1 VGTELQFYTRPAAGV
16 LTQVLT
22 LSSTGTSTFN
32 TVRTSGTDTNIITLS
47 DNVTGLQTSGFGVR
61 ILATS
66 NNGQAKS
73 AIAFEADGGTNNDT
87 AISFYTQTSAAS
99 LDRRMIINK
108 NGNVGINTT
117 GPSEKLQVNGNGL
130 FQGSSTVTASVKIAS
145 GNQWSLNADQ
155 SGGGSPIFAASGF
168 YLRNENTTTTVLGFA
183 VGGAATFNSSI
194 NSGAAINAGTSLNAG
209 TAVNASSTVTGPQGI
224 RSESSSL
231 VIPFTTWTTIT
242 TVDANTMG
250 LYLLVIGLTGGG
262 LSDWSATGILYS
274 NGTTATW
281 TSGPTNG
288 TLVQLR
294 ISGTAIQVYQNG
306 GSPSQTL
313 SYKLLK
319 VM

>member
-1 VGTELQFYTRPAAGV
+1 
-16 LTQVLT
+16 
-22 LSSTGTSTFN
+22 
-32 TVRTSGTDTNIITLS
+32 
-47 DNVTGLQTSGFGVR
+47 
-61 ILATS
+61 
-66 NNGQAKS
+66 
-73 AIAFEADGGTNNDT
+73 
-87 AISFYTQTSAAS
+87 
-99 LDRRMIINK
+99 MIINK

-168 YLRNENTTTTVLGFA
+168 YLRNENTTTTVLGFTVA
-183 VGGAATFNSSI
+183 GAATFNSSI
-194 NSGAAINAGTSLNAG
+194 NSGAAITAGSSL
-209 TAVNASSTVTGPQGI
+209 NASSTVTGPQGI

-242 TVDANTMG
+242 TVDSNIMG